1 MRIRLDG
8 THAELTYSMFRL
20 REIFTVTSV
29 SHAHPDRNHPR
40 TYRIFVNIIP
50 REIKNPR

>member
-8 THAELTYSMFRL
+8 THAEITYSMFRL

-29 SHAHPDRNHPR
+29 SRAFPDRVRPR
-40 TYRIFVNIIP
+40 NYRVFVDIIP
-50 REIKNPR
+50 REIRSAR

>member
-8 THAELTYSMFRL
+8 THAEITYSMFRL

-29 SHAHPDRNHPR
+29 SRAFPDRARPR
-40 TYRIFVNIIP
+40 TYRVFVDIIP
-50 REIKNPR
+50 REIKNAR